1 MQIFDS
7 LDLTAPGSRDGL
19 YIYYHVWAIYL
30 LHRFYI

>member
-19 YIYYHVWAIYL
+19 YIYDVWAIYL